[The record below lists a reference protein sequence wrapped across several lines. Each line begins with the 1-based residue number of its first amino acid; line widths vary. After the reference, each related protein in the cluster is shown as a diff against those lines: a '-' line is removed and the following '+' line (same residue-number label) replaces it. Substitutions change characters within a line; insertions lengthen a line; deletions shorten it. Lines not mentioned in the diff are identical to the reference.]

1 MTVKKTNAPL
11 PLYVKKGEGFLTAD
25 LTADDLTFDVMVTYI
40 ITSED
45 YR

>member
-1 MTVKKTNAPL
+1 MRMTVKKTNAPL

-25 LTADDLTFDVMVTYI
+25 DLTFDVMVTYI